1 MCTNPLR
8 YHVPDLHCEACE
20 KRITERLEE
29 VTDVTGVA
37 VDLVHKE
44 VVVLGENVDDAAAR
58 KAIML
63 AGYTPNEW
71 EGRVAG

>member
-20 KRITERLEE
+20 KRITDRLEA
-29 VTDVTGVA
+29 VADVTGVA
-37 VDLVHKE
+37 VDLVGKE
-44 VVVLGENVDDAAAR
+44 VVVLGEGVDDAAAR

-71 EGRVAG
+71 TGAAV

>member
-20 KRITERLEE
+20 KRITDRLEA
-29 VTDVTGVA
+29 VDDVTGVA
-37 VDLVHKE
+37 VDLVGKE
-44 VVVLGENVDDAAAR
+44 VVVLGEGVDDAAAR

-71 EGRVAG
+71 TGVAG